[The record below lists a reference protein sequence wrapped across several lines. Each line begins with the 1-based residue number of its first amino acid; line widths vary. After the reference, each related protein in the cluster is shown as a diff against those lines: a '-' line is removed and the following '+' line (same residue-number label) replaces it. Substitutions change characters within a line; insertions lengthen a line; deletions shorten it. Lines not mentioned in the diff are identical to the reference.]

1 MMCDKYTDLRKRIQ
15 EAINCTNAESGSNTP
30 DFILA
35 TYLVDCLRVFDKVM
49 VARSTTCRTEQPAS
63 PASPL
68 DGIVPNMIEWN
79 EPKPEPAR
87 DMLMFQVDV
96 STNGLTTNGLPTEP
110 HTYIGYCSDDSFDML
125 TCDGED
131 VGWQWQDVDRWIEL
145 STVLNMIKAR
155 LKELH

>member
-1 MMCDKYTDLRKRIQ
+1 
-15 EAINCTNAESGSNTP
+15 
-30 DFILA
+30 
-35 TYLVDCLRVFDKVM
+35 
-49 VARSTTCRTEQPAS
+49 
-63 PASPL
+63 
-68 DGIVPNMIEWN
+68 MIEWN

-96 STNGLTTNGLPTEP
+96 STNGLPTEP

-155 LKELH
+155 